1 MTIFTRPSR
10 IAQRTAYL
18 IAKHGDN
25 LEAIVEELQDHA
37 VRLPFDV
44 RTAEFDLMKQRFN
57 HFLAISSAVAY
68 KFPYQWRSHLP
79 NFSGVPVAFIPA
91 DYHVEVILKTRQG
104 YGANATDSYRAVRL
118 HESLFSGRTDVAAM
132 WTRKTLRAAMQAQR
146 EQEER
151 KLVDQQKDAQS
162 KRDRLDQEIAKA
174 ERELALITDSRQ
186 RRAERKARSH
196 AARAEFA
203 ARNAK

>member
-10 IAQRTAYL
+10 LAQRNAYL
-18 IAKHGDN
+18 VAKHGDN
-25 LEAIVEELQDHA
+25 IEAIVEELQDHA

-44 RTAEFDLMKQRFN
+44 KTADFDLMLKRFE
-57 HFLAISSAVAY
+57 FFQSISSAVAY

-79 NFSGVPVAFIPA
+79 NLSGQPVAFIPA

-104 YGANATDSYRAVRL
+104 YGANATNAYRAVRL
-118 HESLFSGRTDVAAM
+118 HESLFSGRTDVVAM

-146 EQEER
+146 EAEAQ
-151 KLVDQQKDAQS
+151 KLTEQAKEARAQ
-162 KRDRLDQEIAKA
+162 RERLDRDIESA
-174 ERELALITDSRQ
+174 ERTLTAIADART

-196 AARAEFA
+196 AARAEYA
-203 ARNAK
+203 ARNAQ

>member
-10 IAQRTAYL
+10 LPKRNAYL
-18 IAKHGDN
+18 AAKHGDN
-25 LEAIVEELQDHA
+25 TEALVEELNDHA

-44 RTAEFDLMKQRFN
+44 KTADFELMKQRFN

-79 NFSGVPVAFIPA
+79 NFSGQPVAFIPA

-104 YGANATDSYRAVRL
+104 YGANATNSYRAVRL

-146 EQEER
+146 EQDER
-151 KLVDQQKDAQS
+151 KLAEQQKEAKE
-162 KRDRLDQEIAKA
+162 KRDRLDKEIEKA
-174 ERELALITDSRQ
+174 ERDLAAIADGRQ

-196 AARAEFA
+196 AARAEYA
-203 ARNAK
+203 ARNAQ